1 LRKEYL
7 AYTFLYEDTGDL
19 RCDFEILTDE
29 ISSMTGFLRSLID
42 DPLLREELTAVNE
55 LMYHL
60 NPSLRTMITVTGA
73 ELDWLYARTME
84 HKAQSEP
91 NGKTTTLGKQ
101 RFVLPQGCKSA
112 AYSHILR
119 NRCKVL
125 VRLLSR
131 YRQQG
136 HVVDDLVFDFAN
148 LFSGYFHFLA
158 LALNKSNGV
167 TETEF
172 ISRVYK

>member
-29 ISSMTGFLRSLID
+29 ISGMTGFLRSLID
-42 DPLLREELTAVNE
+42 DSPLRQELSTVNE

-60 NPSLRTMITVTGA
+60 NPSLRTRVTVTEA

-84 HKAQSEP
+84 HKVQSEP
-91 NGKTTTLGKQ
+91 AEKTTSGKQ
-101 RFVLPQGCKSA
+101 RFVLPQGCRPA

-136 HVVDDLVFDFAN
+136 HEVDDLVFDFAN
-148 LFSGYFHFLA
+148 LFSGYFYFLA
-158 LALNKSNGV
+158 LALNKSMGI

-172 ISRVYK
+172 ISRVYP